1 MLSDRQKSVLFK
13 TRIVSKPRYVRV
25 PLQMYNG
32 VRELKTDVYFPRLLQ
47 QYQQNIE
54 LMQRLL
60 PDERI
65 CHLRADVHGI
75 KDWQRTYERFTCA
88 FRSLNASRIIRRMH
102 ITGFRIVDI
111 VGAEKPYVMRSDTFV
126 YGVDS
131 ACVVLDSLLR
141 SCYLIH
147 QAHSAWLHLIYR
159 SARDRCIFK
168 NRWSCVSR
176 NDTRRQL
183 VPEADF
189 TNNPL
194 IPERVCFRTGN
205 SGGFLQKLPDFP
217 DCVSSRATIW
227 LIGSELF
234 PDCVSGLRVVP
245 CGDS

>member
-1 MLSDRQKSVLFK
+1 MLSNRQKSVLFK

-25 PLQMYNG
+25 LLQMYNG
-32 VRELKTDVYFPRLLQ
+32 VREHKTDVYFPRLLQ

-126 YGVDS
+126 YCVDS

-147 QAHSAWLHLIYR
+147 QRI
-159 SARDRCIFK
+159 
-168 NRWSCVSR
+168 
-176 NDTRRQL
+176 
-183 VPEADF
+183 
-189 TNNPL
+189 
-194 IPERVCFRTGN
+194 
-205 SGGFLQKLPDFP
+205 
-217 DCVSSRATIW
+217 
-227 LIGSELF
+227 
-234 PDCVSGLRVVP
+234 LRG
-245 CGDS
+245 CT

>member
-75 KDWQRTYERFTCA
+75 KDWQRTYDRFTCA
-88 FRSLNASRIIRRMH
+88 FRSLTASRIIRRMH
-102 ITGFRIVDI
+102 ITGFRIVAI

-131 ACVVLDSLLR
+131 AGVVLDSLLR

-147 QAHSAWLHLIYR
+147 QRI
-159 SARDRCIFK
+159 
-168 NRWSCVSR
+168 
-176 NDTRRQL
+176 
-183 VPEADF
+183 
-189 TNNPL
+189 
-194 IPERVCFRTGN
+194 
-205 SGGFLQKLPDFP
+205 
-217 DCVSSRATIW
+217 
-227 LIGSELF
+227 
-234 PDCVSGLRVVP
+234 LRG
-245 CGDS
+245 CT

>member
-111 VGAEKPYVMRSDTFV
+111 VGAEKPYVMRSAF
-126 YGVDS
+126 
-131 ACVVLDSLLR
+131 CVAAPDFPIGTRPLLFQEQVALR
-141 SCYLIH
+141 PC
-147 QAHSAWLHLIYR
+147 QQPV
-159 SARDRCIFK
+159 K
-168 NRWSCVSR
+168 TVG
-176 NDTRRQL
+176 
-183 VPEADF
+183 PEADF

-205 SGGFLQKLPDFP
+205 SGGFLQSFPDFP
-217 DCVSSRATIW
+217 DCVSYRATIW
-227 LIGSELF
+227 LIGLELF
-234 PDCVSGLRVVP
+234 PDCVSGLR
-245 CGDS
+245 CFRAAIL

>member
-126 YGVDS
+126 YGRRFRLRRPRF
-131 ACVVLDSLLR
+131 AAAVLLP
-141 SCYLIH
+141 H
-147 QAHSAWLHLIYR
+147 PPAHSAWLHLIYR
-159 SARDRCIFK
+159 SARGLCFFK
-168 NRWSCVSR
+168 NR
-176 NDTRRQL
+176 
-183 VPEADF
+183 
-189 TNNPL
+189 
-194 IPERVCFRTGN
+194 
-205 SGGFLQKLPDFP
+205 
-217 DCVSSRATIW
+217 
-227 LIGSELF
+227 
-234 PDCVSGLRVVP
+234 
-245 CGDS
+245 

>member
-75 KDWQRTYERFTCA
+75 KDWQRT
-88 FRSLNASRIIRRMH
+88 
-102 ITGFRIVDI
+102 VDI

-147 QAHSAWLHLIYR
+147 QRI
-159 SARDRCIFK
+159 
-168 NRWSCVSR
+168 
-176 NDTRRQL
+176 
-183 VPEADF
+183 
-189 TNNPL
+189 
-194 IPERVCFRTGN
+194 
-205 SGGFLQKLPDFP
+205 
-217 DCVSSRATIW
+217 
-227 LIGSELF
+227 
-234 PDCVSGLRVVP
+234 LRG
-245 CGDS
+245 CT

>member
-47 QYQQNIE
+47 HYQQNIE

-88 FRSLNASRIIRRMH
+88 L
-102 ITGFRIVDI
+102 FRIVDI

-147 QAHSAWLHLIYR
+147 QRI
-159 SARDRCIFK
+159 
-168 NRWSCVSR
+168 
-176 NDTRRQL
+176 
-183 VPEADF
+183 
-189 TNNPL
+189 
-194 IPERVCFRTGN
+194 
-205 SGGFLQKLPDFP
+205 
-217 DCVSSRATIW
+217 
-227 LIGSELF
+227 
-234 PDCVSGLRVVP
+234 LRG
-245 CGDS
+245 CT

>member
-131 ACVVLDSLLR
+131 AYVVLDSLLC
-141 SCYLIH
+141 SCYLIY

-159 SARDRCIFK
+159 SARGRCIFK

-176 NDTRRQL
+176 SDTRKGSW
-183 VPEADF
+183 
-189 TNNPL
+189 
-194 IPERVCFRTGN
+194 FRKPI
-205 SGGFLQKLPDFP
+205 LQTT
-217 DCVSSRATIW
+217 C
-227 LIGSELF
+227 
-234 PDCVSGLRVVP
+234 
-245 CGDS
+245 

>member
-88 FRSLNASRIIRRMH
+88 FRSLNASDHPPHAHYRLPYRRH
-102 ITGFRIVDI
+102 RGRRKTLRDAVGYLRLRRRFRLRRPRF
-111 VGAEKPYVMRSDTFV
+111 A
-126 YGVDS
+126 
-131 ACVVLDSLLR
+131 AAVLLP
-141 SCYLIH
+141 H
-147 QAHSAWLHLIYR
+147 PPAHSAWLHLIYR
-159 SARDRCIFK
+159 SARGLCFFK
-168 NRWSCVSR
+168 NR
-176 NDTRRQL
+176 
-183 VPEADF
+183 
-189 TNNPL
+189 
-194 IPERVCFRTGN
+194 
-205 SGGFLQKLPDFP
+205 
-217 DCVSSRATIW
+217 
-227 LIGSELF
+227 
-234 PDCVSGLRVVP
+234 
-245 CGDS
+245 

>member
-88 FRSLNASRIIRRMH
+88 FRSLNPRGS
-102 ITGFRIVDI
+102 
-111 VGAEKPYVMRSDTFV
+111 
-126 YGVDS
+126 S
-131 ACVVLDSLLR
+131 AAC
-141 SCYLIH
+141 
-147 QAHSAWLHLIYR
+147 
-159 SARDRCIFK
+159 
-168 NRWSCVSR
+168 
-176 NDTRRQL
+176 T
-183 VPEADF
+183 
-189 TNNPL
+189 
-194 IPERVCFRTGN
+194 
-205 SGGFLQKLPDFP
+205 LPDS
-217 DCVSSRATIW
+217 VSSTSWALKNPT
-227 LIGSELF
+227 
-234 PDCVSGLRVVP
+234 
-245 CGDS
+245 

>member
-1 MLSDRQKSVLFK
+1 MHTSVLFK

-88 FRSLNASRIIRRMH
+88 FRSLNVSRIIRRMH

-111 VGAEKPYVMRSDTFV
+111 VGAEKPF
-126 YGVDS
+126 
-131 ACVVLDSLLR
+131 
-141 SCYLIH
+141 
-147 QAHSAWLHLIYR
+147 
-159 SARDRCIFK
+159 
-168 NRWSCVSR
+168 
-176 NDTRRQL
+176 
-183 VPEADF
+183 
-189 TNNPL
+189 
-194 IPERVCFRTGN
+194 PERVCFRTGN
-205 SGGFLQKLPDFP
+205 SGGFLQSFPDFP

-234 PDCVSGLRVVP
+234 PDCVSGLRCFRAAIRKMP
-245 CGDS
+245 

>member
-126 YGVDS
+126 YGIDS

-141 SCYLIH
+141 SCYL
-147 QAHSAWLHLIYR
+147 S
-159 SARDRCIFK
+159 
-168 NRWSCVSR
+168 
-176 NDTRRQL
+176 TRR
-183 VPEADF
+183 
-189 TNNPL
+189 
-194 IPERVCFRTGN
+194 I
-205 SGGFLQKLPDFP
+205 
-217 DCVSSRATIW
+217 
-227 LIGSELF
+227 
-234 PDCVSGLRVVP
+234 LRG
-245 CGDS
+245 CT

>member
-1 MLSDRQKSVLFK
+1 
-13 TRIVSKPRYVRV
+13 
-25 PLQMYNG
+25 
-32 VRELKTDVYFPRLLQ
+32 
-47 QYQQNIE
+47 
-54 LMQRLL
+54 
-60 PDERI
+60 
-65 CHLRADVHGI
+65 
-75 KDWQRTYERFTCA
+75 
-88 FRSLNASRIIRRMH
+88 MH

-147 QAHSAWLHLIYR
+147 QRIPPDLPIG
-159 SARDRCIFK
+159 
-168 NRWSCVSR
+168 
-176 NDTRRQL
+176 TRPLLFQEQVALRPCQQP
-183 VPEADF
+183 VKTVGPEADF

-205 SGGFLQKLPDFP
+205 SGGFLQSFPDFP

-234 PDCVSGLRVVP
+234 PDCVSGLR
-245 CGDS
+245 CFRAAIL

>member
-60 PDERI
+60 PGERI

-75 KDWQRTYERFTCA
+75 KDWQRAYERFTCA

-102 ITGFRIVDI
+102 ITGFRIVDV

-147 QAHSAWLHLIYR
+147 QRI
-159 SARDRCIFK
+159 
-168 NRWSCVSR
+168 
-176 NDTRRQL
+176 
-183 VPEADF
+183 
-189 TNNPL
+189 
-194 IPERVCFRTGN
+194 
-205 SGGFLQKLPDFP
+205 
-217 DCVSSRATIW
+217 
-227 LIGSELF
+227 
-234 PDCVSGLRVVP
+234 LRG
-245 CGDS
+245 CT